1 MVPPAMHSSTA
12 AWATAYGGSSQ
23 SLTYRLC
30 HTQSAAERLG
40 DLPDGTLMV
49 VDIAAEGAAEDLAK
63 AFDGAGALVIASSA
77 VRRS

>member
-1 MVPPAMHSSTA
+1 
-12 AWATAYGGSSQ
+12 
-23 SLTYRLC
+23 
-30 HTQSAAERLG
+30 
-40 DLPDGTLMV
+40 MV